1 MSRTRLINRT
11 GTGRMIAKTRLNKR
25 THGGDSAQR
34 LIAEEAPCT
43 LAMPATAQGS
53 PNVIVQRPA
62 SGWGHG
68 SRAEREAQR
77 RKAAHESLRS
87 VGESEP
93 APIRP
98 LTSPR

>member
-1 MSRTRLINRT
+1 MSRTRLINKT
-11 GTGRMIAKTRLNKR
+11 GAGRMIAKTRLNKR
-25 THGGDSAQR
+25 TRGDSAQR

-43 LAMPATAQGS
+43 LAIPATAQGKPS
-53 PNVIVQRPA
+53 VIVQRPA

-77 RKAAHESLRS
+77 RKAARESLRS